1 MISAY
6 NFYAGVKLDDGLAG
20 EVDLDLD
27 LDLDLDFDLE
37 FDLFLFGVDGDFDLW
52 RFGVDGALGLHFWL
66 FYPIEVAQ
74 NSLVQ

>member
-37 FDLFLFGVDGDFDLW
+37 FDLFLFGVDGDFDL
-52 RFGVDGALGLHFWL
+52 
-66 FYPIEVAQ
+66 
-74 NSLVQ
+74 

>member
-6 NFYAGVKLDDGLAG
+6 NFYAGVKLEFGWAG
-20 EVDLDLD
+20 DAD

-37 FDLFLFGVDGDFDLW
+37 LDLFLFGVDGDFDLW